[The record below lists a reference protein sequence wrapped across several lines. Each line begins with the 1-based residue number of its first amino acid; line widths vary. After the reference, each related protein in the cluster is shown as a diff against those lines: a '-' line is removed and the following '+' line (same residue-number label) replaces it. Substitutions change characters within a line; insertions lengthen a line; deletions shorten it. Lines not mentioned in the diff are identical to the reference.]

1 MKVCRVC
8 GIEKSND
15 EFYAGQGRTCKECTK
30 AKSEVWRRSNPDR
43 YRATRRAWEKDNQE
57 LAIKRRINR
66 LRKRYKISRQ
76 QVEELLEKQ
85 SFMCLICGVKFHSPF
100 DKNPTEETTKP
111 VVDHDHRDGHVRGIL
126 CSACNVALGLLNDD
140 TEIIRAAY
148 NYLKRDRANTVTSK
162 S

>member
-1 MKVCRVC
+1 
-8 GIEKSND
+8 
-15 EFYAGQGRTCKECTK
+15 
-30 AKSEVWRRSNPDR
+30 
-43 YRATRRAWEKDNQE
+43 
-57 LAIKRRINR
+57 
-66 LRKRYKISRQ
+66 
-76 QVEELLEKQ
+76 
-85 SFMCLICGVKFHSPF
+85 MCLICGVKFHSPF